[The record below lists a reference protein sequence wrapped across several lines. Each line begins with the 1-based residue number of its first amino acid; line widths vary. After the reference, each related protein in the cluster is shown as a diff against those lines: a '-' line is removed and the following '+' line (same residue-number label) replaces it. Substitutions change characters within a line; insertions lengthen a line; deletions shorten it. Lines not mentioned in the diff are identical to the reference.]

1 MVGKQILHYKI
12 VAKLGHGGM
21 GAVYRA
27 EDTKLRRQVAIK
39 VLPPE
44 KMDTERLKRFQQEA
58 RAIASLNHPNI
69 VTVYSVDEVDGQHF
83 ITMELVEGSSLNDDI
98 PKGGYS
104 LERFLE
110 IACRLVDAVAA
121 AHEKGIIH
129 RDLKPSNIM
138 LGADGRVKVLD
149 FGLAKLRPELSQSG
163 AVDVTAETLT
173 KIGLVMG
180 TAPYMSPEQCKGRK
194 VDHRS
199 DLFSLGVVLYEMA
212 TGKRPFTGE
221 TSADLVSSI
230 LRDSPEIV
238 SELKAS
244 LPNRLGRV
252 IRFCLEKDPD
262 RRYQSVKDLRN
273 ELDDLQREIAA
284 KGPAAAGRP
293 KTLRIPARD
302 LRVPL
307 RALLAV
313 AALVLVA
320 ALAWHFWLRG
330 DGPPSLGAPA
340 RELLVQ
346 GQLFEQ
352 RGDTRENLETAER
365 RYRRALEL
373 EPGHPV
379 LQAHLADV
387 LTRRQ
392 KDFAAEGRVEEI
404 RELVTEALAE
414 APDLPLAHAARGR
427 LLLLEGDASAA
438 EGDARR
444 AIELARDD
452 FRGYTLL
459 GEALLAQGRDDQA
472 IVELRK
478 GVAVGGA
485 NVRPRLALAKVLMNQ
500 RSYNEAAAEYERA
513 LEYDPDSLTALNNL
527 SVIYGRQGRP
537 ADAIPLLKR
546 VLVLNP
552 NDRSATNLGN
562 AYYKLGRMDEAIA
575 AFERAHELAPERGLL
590 MYNLGDTILETG
602 EADRARGWFE
612 RALAAYDREIEAG
625 GDVARLLAE
634 RALTAAKLG
643 RLAEATADVE
653 KALALDSGN
662 STLNYYAAMV
672 YALSGDRAQMLARAR
687 RAIESGFPR
696 EPFTTD
702 KNFAAYRE
710 DADFLAVVEA
720 PALR

>member
-12 VAKLGHGGM
+12 VAKLGQGGM
-21 GAVYRA
+21 GAVYQA

-44 KMDTERLKRFQQEA
+44 KTDSERLKRFQQEA

-83 ITMELVEGSSLNDDI
+83 ITMELVDGKSMNEDI
-98 PKGGYS
+98 PRGGYP
-104 LERFLE
+104 LERFLQ
-110 IACRLVDAVAA
+110 IASRLADAVAA

-138 LGADGRVKVLD
+138 LSADGRVKVLD
-149 FGLAKLRPELSQSG
+149 FGLAKLRPELSQTG
-163 AVDVTAETLT
+163 IVDVTAETLT

-230 LRDSPEIV
+230 LRDAPEIV
-238 SELKAS
+238 SDLKAD

-273 ELDDLQREIAA
+273 ELDDLQREIAVM
-284 KGPAAAGRP
+284 GPAAAGRSQP
-293 KTLRIPARD
+293 FKIPARH

-307 RALLAV
+307 RGLLAGLAV
-313 AALVLVA
+313 LLVA
-320 ALAWHFWLRG
+320 ALAWYFWLRG
-330 DGPPSLGAPA
+330 DGPPSLAAPA
-340 RELLVQ
+340 RELMVQ

-387 LTRRQ
+387 LARRQ
-392 KDFAAEGRVEEI
+392 KDLAAEGRVEEI
-404 RELVTEALAE
+404 RELLAQALE
-414 APDLPLAHAARGR
+414 RAPDLPLAHAARGR
-427 LLLLEGDASAA
+427 LLLLEGDAAAA
-438 EGDARR
+438 EGEARR

-459 GEALLAQGRDDQA
+459 GESLLAQGRDDQA

-478 GVAVGGA
+478 GVAVGA
-485 NVRPRLALAKVLMNQ
+485 ADVRPRLALAKALMNQ
-500 RSYNEAAAEYERA
+500 RSYNEAAAEYERV
-513 LEYDPDSLTALNNL
+513 LEYDPDSLNALNNL
-527 SVIYGRQGRP
+527 SVIYGRQGRG

-546 VLVLNP
+546 VLLLNP

-562 AYYKLGRMDEAIA
+562 VYYRLGRMDEAIE

-602 EADRARGWFE
+602 DAGLAREWFE
-612 RALAAYDREIEAG
+612 RALAAYDKEIESG
-625 GDVARLLAE
+625 GDEARLLAE
-634 RALTAAKLG
+634 RGVTAAKIG
-643 RLAEATADVE
+643 RFDEAVGNVE
-653 KALALDSGN
+653 KALELDPGN
-662 STLNYYAAMV
+662 TTLIYYAAQVHAM
-672 YALSGDRAQMLARAR
+672 AGNRGQMLDRAR
-687 RAIESGFPR
+687 RALAAGFPR
-696 EPFTTD
+696 EPFSD
-702 KNFAAYRE
+702 KHFDRFRE
-710 DADFLAVVEA
+710 DPEFRALLEA
-720 PALR
+720 PVGR